1 MISQC
6 EQIKYIIYES
16 SIKDFKTMYRYIVR
30 QYKKDRRSY
39 VHPDVQKRLYNMHR
53 EVLFLVSGRYQFDE
67 ETGMKM
73 IKHLKEWCY
82 KYDEMHNVCLYER
95 LVDDHVFEFKKHR
108 RLYGGAAQ
116 END

>member
-73 IKHLKEWCY
+73 IKHLKEW
-82 KYDEMHNVCLYER
+82 
-95 LVDDHVFEFKKHR
+95 
-108 RLYGGAAQ
+108 
-116 END
+116 